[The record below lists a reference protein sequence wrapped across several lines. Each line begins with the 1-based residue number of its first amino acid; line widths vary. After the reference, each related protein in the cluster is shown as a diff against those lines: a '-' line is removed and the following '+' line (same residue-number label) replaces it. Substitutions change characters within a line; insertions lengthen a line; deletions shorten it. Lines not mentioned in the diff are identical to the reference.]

1 MEKKK
6 VKLLAIQMESAIG
19 NIDLNIET
27 VKNLLK
33 ANLDKYGECDFVFL
47 PELWPTGWDCP
58 SFPKTAETLQESRT
72 VKMLQKIARE
82 YKVNII
88 GGSFVNKCGDKLYNS
103 CPVINRAGEVICTY
117 DKNHLYS
124 YNGDTENRYITTG
137 NNPVMAELEGVK
149 LGLTICYDIRFPE
162 IYRAYRK
169 AGADILVNM
178 AAWPK
183 SRKIHWDTLARA
195 RAVENQSYM
204 IALTQTGLLSDGS
217 ENLGHSMIIDF
228 DGKIIAEIEDNEGA
242 GVNIGTDE
250 SDLQTG
256 VKEGAIYAEINLE
269 KMYEFR
275 SKCTNLKDVKDSYEV
290 IKK

>member
-1 MEKKK
+1 
-6 VKLLAIQMESAIG
+6 
-19 NIDLNIET
+19 
-27 VKNLLK
+27 
-33 ANLDKYGECDFVFL
+33 
-47 PELWPTGWDCP
+47 
-58 SFPKTAETLQESRT
+58 
-72 VKMLQKIARE
+72 
-82 YKVNII
+82 
-88 GGSFVNKCGDKLYNS
+88 
-103 CPVINRAGEVICTY
+103 
-117 DKNHLYS
+117 
-124 YNGDTENRYITTG
+124 
-137 NNPVMAELEGVK
+137 MAELEGVK
-149 LGLTICYDIRFPE
+149 IGLTICYDIRFPE

-183 SRKIHWDTLARA
+183 SRKIHWDTLTRA

-228 DGKIIAEIEDNEGA
+228 DGKIMDEIEDNEGA
-242 GVNIGTDE
+242 
-250 SDLQTG
+250 
-256 VKEGAIYAEINLE
+256 IYAEADLE

>member
-137 NNPVMAELEGVK
+137 SNPVMAELEGVK
-149 LGLTICYDIRFPE
+149 LGLTICYD

-228 DGKIIAEIEDNEGA
+228 DGKIMDEIEDNEGA
-242 GVNIGTDE
+242 
-250 SDLQTG
+250 
-256 VKEGAIYAEINLE
+256 IYAEADLE

>member
-137 NNPVMAELEGVK
+137 SNPVMAELEGVK

-169 AGADILVNM
+169 EIG
-178 AAWPK
+178 
-183 SRKIHWDTLARA
+183 RA
-195 RAVENQSYM
+195 HV
-204 IALTQTGLLSDGS
+204 
-217 ENLGHSMIIDF
+217 
-228 DGKIIAEIEDNEGA
+228 
-242 GVNIGTDE
+242 
-250 SDLQTG
+250 
-256 VKEGAIYAEINLE
+256 
-269 KMYEFR
+269 
-275 SKCTNLKDVKDSYEV
+275 
-290 IKK
+290 